1 MKTHCTFWGHN
12 CFLVEYENEA
22 LLIDPWLNDTGAFY
36 GSWHQWP
43 PNGHLRPTVWQRCL
57 GKKLSIYLT
66 HEHQDH
72 FDRET
77 LGAYA
82 RHPDC
87 TVFIPDYRD
96 KFLRD
101 ALGALGLRTRE
112 LSEQDEA
119 GKHLRFRIFIDD
131 RSINHDSAIFVST
144 PDFTFFNQNDCK
156 IFDRLRMIRA
166 GLGNVDY
173 YSVQFSGATWHPS
186 CFVMPPDQRRLLSR
200 RKVLSKLNNV
210 LTGINVLAPRFFVP
224 AAGPAFFPFLDAE
237 LNSGAGTIFVHQDEL
252 EKYLTRNKIGNVL
265 YPRPGDTLDDS
276 SSRIPIAGPAPDEIE
291 QYRATHTDVWST
303 IEDSFS
309 KARFAEVLQRRLD
322 LLAPIALPA
331 DTPAIAFN
339 WGPGEDDWHLVDLHA
354 RTLRATS
361 EPDSPCLI
369 VKASTRYF
377 SLMCGQERWQDIALS
392 MRASIERRPDLY
404 NTIANIFLF
413 SDEADLAE
421 SVTQALNV
429 STERVVIEHRG
440 EKYEI
445 NRYCPHQGGDLAY
458 AHIDDE
464 MNVVCPRHSW
474 KFDLNCEGMCKD
486 SGMSIQAVRLTKVPV
501 SAK

>member
-1 MKTHCTFWGHN
+1 MKTKCTFWGHN
-12 CFLVEYENEA
+12 CFLVECGNEA

-43 PNGHLRPTVWQRCL
+43 PNGHLRETVWARCA

-72 FDRET
+72 FDKST
-77 LGAYA
+77 LSLFA

-87 TVFIPDYRD
+87 TVYIPDYRD

-101 ALGALGLRTRE
+101 AVAALGLRTVE

-119 GKHLRFRIFIDD
+119 GGALRFRIFIDD
-131 RSINHDSAIFVST
+131 RSINHDSAIFVAT
-144 PDFTFFNQNDCK
+144 PDLTFFNQNDCK
-156 IFDRLRMIRA
+156 IFDRLHVLKA
-166 GLGNVDY
+166 ELGQVDY
-173 YSVQFSGATWHPS
+173 YSVQFSGATWHPA
-186 CFVMPPDQRRLLSR
+186 CFVMPADQRKLVSR
-200 RKVLSKLNNV
+200 RKALSKLHNV

-224 AAGPAFFPFLDAE
+224 AAGPAFFPFLAPE
-237 LNSGAGTIFVHQDEL
+237 LNAGNGTIFIHQDEL
-252 EKYLTRNKIGNVL
+252 EKYLTRNKISNVL
-265 YPRPGDTLDDS
+265 YPRPGDDIDDATSRVPIPGPTL
-276 SSRIPIAGPAPDEIE
+276 DEIE
-291 QYRATHTDVWST
+291 RYRATHLDVWDT
-303 IEDSFS
+303 IEDTFS
-309 KARFAEVLQRRLD
+309 KARFGEILQRRLD
-322 LLAPIALPA
+322 ALAAVTLPP
-331 DTPAIAFN
+331 DTPCIAFN
-339 WGPGEDDWHLVDLHA
+339 WGPGEDDCFVVDLQSKALLETHQP
-354 RTLRATS
+354 T
-361 EPDSPCLI
+361 EPCL
-369 VKASTRYF
+369 VMEASTRYF

-392 MRASIERRPDLY
+392 MRATIERRPDLY

-413 SDEADLAE
+413 SDEGDLAE
-421 SVTQALNV
+421 AVAQALNV

-458 AHIDDE
+458 AHIDED

-486 SGMSIQAVRLTKVPV
+486 SGMSIHAVKLVNV
-501 SAK
+501 SAGAK